1 MMTEI
6 LRFEQVSNDRL
17 FDLSFSIIKGQYVT
31 LIGPSGAGKSSLLL
45 LINRLEDPTNG
56 HIFYQNKPLK
66 DYPIIDIRK
75 RIGMVFQS
83 TSLFDGTVAE
93 NIRYG
98 PKLHNREWNETKSKE
113 LLDAVQLPQ
122 SFLNKPIEE
131 LSGGEQQR
139 VSLARTLANEPEML
153 LLDEVTSALD
163 LRNVEL
169 IEQLLKGLQQKG
181 RTIIMVTHD
190 VEQAKRLGSYSLFL
204 HEGRIVEKG
213 ETNELFEQPKTE
225 ALQQFLI
232 NGLKDRRG

>member
-1 MMTEI
+1 MTEI